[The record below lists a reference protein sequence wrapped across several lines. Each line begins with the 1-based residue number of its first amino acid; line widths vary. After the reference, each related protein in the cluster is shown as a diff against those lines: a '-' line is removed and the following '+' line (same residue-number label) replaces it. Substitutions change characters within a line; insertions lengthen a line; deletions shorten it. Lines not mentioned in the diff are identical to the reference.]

1 MESCPRSLINRF
13 SFSPLCLSTD
23 TCLSHSFS
31 LDLSVAL
38 SFDFFISLFLSYSL
52 PRVPPPFSGLTLWLI
67 TAAAPV
73 LRVPALSWFQLL
85 WGVRACGL
93 SHWLQLPLSSRCCHC
108 TTAHWQGELHSSIT
122 NLPLLTALPVLYQL
136 HNFKPHL
143 SVGCT
148 LHLLR
153 QTDIKPIKKAF
164 FFLHHFFQFLF
175 CSLFA
180 IMPFVLLYIPL
191 PYYFCA
197 VLIHFSSFIFFKY
210 NLSYFVFVL
219 PSSLLSSSSCWWT
232 NIQLTNGYDHYSPV
246 NSPTLHSNGLGSVS
260 STAFPFFPPSS
271 SCSTSTSTSCPT
283 RSWSRP
289 ASAVLPDYP
298 SYCTLGS
305 PMMPSS
311 RVPSWKVCSFVA
323 HVDVHVNIGL
333 LYELYGNQAIKNNVL
348 ITFK

>member
-23 TCLSHSFS
+23 TFLSHSFS

-73 LRVPALSWFQLL
+73 LLVPALSWFQLL

-153 QTDIKPIKKAF
+153 QTDNKPIKKAF
-164 FFLHHFFQFLF
+164 FFASFFSVFILFLICNYAVCFALHSITLLFLCCVDSF
-175 CSLFA
+175 L
-180 IMPFVLLYIPL
+180 
-191 PYYFCA
+191 
-197 VLIHFSSFIFFKY
+197 LIHFFKY

-333 LYELYGNQAIKNNVL
+333 LYELYGNQTVKNNVL
-348 ITFK
+348 ITFN